1 MILLFFIIFNNKS
14 LIKMNC
20 ISCDRSGANIVYNE
34 MFYCRICHD
43 TMLKKFKEYA
53 KVAEAKRVKKYELP
67 VKITD
72 NVYIGSIDSVD
83 SIKLKELM
91 IYNIV
96 ISGKELKNE
105 AHNNF
110 NILELDLDDS
120 FEQEIIYSVK
130 KSYEFIKNVINI
142 GGNVLI
148 HCYSGISRSGS
159 ILIGYIMIE
168 KKMRYNDA
176 YNFIKVK
183 YPKLFPN
190 KNFEKQLKEF
200 ESEIIK

>member
-1 MILLFFIIFNNKS
+1 
-14 LIKMNC
+14 
-20 ISCDRSGANIVYNE
+20 
-34 MFYCRICHD
+34 
-43 TMLKKFKEYA
+43 MLKKFKEYA